1 MHKRRSSL
9 ATLVLIL
16 ATLACTAPAN
26 RTVRTSASDYA
37 ATITALAAT
46 IQFQNDPS
54 VATLASQAT
63 HQPVDSAL
71 NTPTSSTPMVSVSV
85 DTNCRTGPGTAYDS
99 VGALLVGQSAEVVGK
114 YSSANWWI
122 IQNPNEPGSC
132 WIWGQYA
139 SVTGDT
145 SSLPEMTP
153 PPLPTATHEPAATP
167 QANLVVGNIQLSPSQ
182 PICHQ
187 TFTVGFDVTNSGSA
201 PTSSAGLV
209 SVVNIRVAGG
219 TVQTTSGDDFP
230 ILAPGQS
237 FHISL
242 PMFVNSGPNQAYRIT
257 ITLDPGDEIPE
268 SNEGDNVTV
277 VNYILQQGSCP

>member
-1 MHKRRSSL
+1 MPKCHKSL
-9 ATLVLIL
+9 AALALVLAIL
-16 ATLACTAPAN
+16 ACNAPTAQSQLNP
-26 RTVRTSASDYA
+26 ASDLA

-46 IQFQNDPS
+46 VQ
-54 VATLASQAT
+54 SQAGAST
-63 HQPVDSAL
+63 ATPATQDSPQA
-71 NTPTSSTPMVSVSV
+71 PDPMAGSPEPSTPRVSVSM
-85 DTNCRTGPGTAYDS
+85 DTNCRTGPSTAYDS

-122 IQNPNEPGSC
+122 IRNPNEPGFC

-139 SVTGDT
+139 SLTGDS

-153 PPLPTATHEPAATP
+153 PPLPTATHEPTAAP
-167 QANLVVGNIQLSPSQ
+167 QANLVVGTIQLSPSQ

-257 ITLDPGDEIPE
+257 VTLDPGDEIPE